1 MFVHTPFRSDNED
14 GSRNSSSLG
23 VQLVLRGGA
32 CERRFLLLGDLEYQQ
47 IEAFVEKSVAK
58 GNDDR
63 LRWDVLLTP
72 HHGSR
77 NTVRRRDG
85 DDWVDAD
92 AAKQL
97 GSFAEEG
104 AVVMVSAHAL
114 EDVSG
119 NDTDPPHVDAKK
131 AYASM
136 VGNDNVLLTSD
147 YAAGSGSD
155 QLTIEVGD
163 GVCGQ
168 VNPPPGRGGESA
180 KKLALGLGLAA
191 AAVAGAVA
199 AGHVRH
205 GVEDGR
211 QAVRVTGVRPSLR

>member
-1 MFVHTPFRSDNED
+1 MTTRSTRTQP
-14 GSRNSSSLG
+14 SNSGASPRK
-23 VQLVLRGGA
+23 VLSWWWSA
-32 CERRFLLLGDLEYQQ
+32 
-47 IEAFVEKSVAK
+47 
-58 GNDDR
+58 
-63 LRWDVLLTP
+63 
-72 HHGSR
+72 
-77 NTVRRRDG
+77 
-85 DDWVDAD
+85 
-92 AAKQL
+92 
-97 GSFAEEG
+97 
-104 AVVMVSAHAL
+104 AHAL

-155 QLTIEVGD
+155 PLTIEVGD

-199 AGHVRH
+199 AGRVRRGDKRTH
-205 GVEDGR
+205 PATSRSHDRVSPFVEMTSREEFIADIGAR
-211 QAVRVTGVRPSLR
+211 GFVPAGDDAWRARSGYPTRRDMSARSSTRSGCRKTSRSPAQKSAR